1 MPKDCTLQLLIDEIL
16 PGYRIAGFDGTTFTL
31 EEEDGERIVQQ
42 LSELLQD
49 LADVGRDGGC

>member
-1 MPKDCTLQLLIDEIL
+1 MSSTKIL

-31 EEEDGERIVQQ
+31 ENEEGERIAQL

-49 LADVGRDGGC
+49 LADVARDGGC